1 VVARSDGRAGAG
13 HTRLMGERS
22 EVLRL
27 VLEVERDVDPIRGTV
42 ADPHGP
48 ARPYVGWVALIG
60 ALDELRGA
68 SGGDVEEVES

>member
-1 VVARSDGRAGAG
+1 VTGASAGGTLARMTQPSD
-13 HTRLMGERS
+13 
-22 EVLRL
+22 VLRL